1 MISIR
6 KSLAPKLSFGILLL
20 AVPVF
25 VIALGLLFNKSRQM
39 VREEAVGHANS
50 VLSTTIQRV
59 DCKLGA
65 SRPPPMPTTGWWS
78 NTCSPRPAELHQP
91 HCAFQP
97 AYRRLLH

>member
-39 VREEAVGHANS
+39 VREEAVGVA
-50 VLSTTIQRV
+50 
-59 DCKLGA
+59 
-65 SRPPPMPTTGWWS
+65 
-78 NTCSPRPAELHQP
+78 PRSA
-91 HCAFQP
+91 
-97 AYRRLLH
+97 RRL